1 MNVYELIS
9 SIVTAMIWPILIII
23 VIAMLK
29 KPITNLIQDIATI
42 KYGGFELNFIRH
54 KLEEIQEELKLEN
67 DSNLENDEDKDVKN
81 IKMESSEKEI
91 VKNSSIYESLNALD
105 MKIYELY
112 FAVDRKAYKKQFK
125 DMDIPSV
132 ITYLQ
137 ERKVINSKIAEII
150 TDTRKLPDYFS
161 KPLTKD
167 VELKFTKT
175 CEDLVRYLN
184 SVYMLKSKRYK

>member
-42 KYGGFELNFIRH
+42 KYGGFELNFIRY

-67 DSNLENDEDKDVKN
+67 DSNLENDENKDVKN
-81 IKMESSEKEI
+81 IKMKSSEKKI
-91 VKNSSIYESLNALD
+91 VKNSSLYESLDALD

-112 FAVDRKAYKKQFK
+112 FAVDRKAALKKQIK

-137 ERKVINSKIAEII
+137 ERKVINSKIAKII

-175 CEDLVRYLN
+175 CEDLVSYLN
-184 SVYMLKSKRYK
+184 SIYQLKRYK

>member
-1 MNVYELIS
+1 MNILELIS

-42 KYGGFELNFIRH
+42 KYGGFELNFIRN
-54 KLEEIQEELKLEN
+54 KLEEIEEELKLEN
-67 DSNLENDEDKDVKN
+67 GSNLENDEKKGVKN
-81 IKMESSEKEI
+81 IKKEPSEKKI
-91 VKNSSIYESLNALD
+91 VKNSSLYESLSALD
-105 MKIYELY
+105 MQIYELY
-112 FAVDRKAYKKQFK
+112 FAVNRKAYKKQFK

-137 ERKVINSKIAEII
+137 ERKVINSKMAKII

-175 CEDLVRYLN
+175 CEDLVSYLR
-184 SVYMLKSKRYK
+184 SIYMLKRYK

>member
-42 KYGGFELNFIRH
+42 KYGGFELNFIRN
-54 KLEEIQEELKLEN
+54 KLEEIQEGLKFEN
-67 DSNLENDEDKDVKN
+67 GSNLEIDENKGVKN
-81 IKMESSEKEI
+81 IKMESSEKKIE
-91 VKNSSIYESLNALD
+91 KNRSVYESLNSLD
-105 MKIYELY
+105 MEILELY
-112 FAVDRKAYKKQFK
+112 FTVDRKAAHKKQIA
-125 DMDIPSV
+125 DLDIPSL

-137 ERKVINSKIAEII
+137 ERKVINSKIAKII

-167 VELKFTKT
+167 VELQFTKT
-175 CEDLVRYLN
+175 CEDLARYLN
-184 SVYMLKSKRYK
+184 AIKQLKRYK